1 MTKRKIAV
9 ILAVVV
15 LAGAAAGG
23 LRIWR
28 DNRSLSAAAAV
39 TDWGVSY
46 QKQGAT
52 PVGNAS
58 AEYLRQFDSWYCG
71 CAEDKV
77 IYLTFDAGYENG
89 FTPTI
94 LDVLAAHDAPAAF
107 FIVGNYIKTSP
118 ELVRR
123 MVTEGHIVGNHT
135 ETHSDMSRIT
145 DLESFKA
152 ELEKLEADFS
162 ATTGTELPKY
172 YRPPQGKFS
181 EANLKNAKQLG
192 YKTIFWSLAYV
203 DWYVDNQP
211 TKEQAFE
218 KLIPRVHP
226 GAVVLLHSTS
236 KTNAEILDA
245 LLTRWEEEGYR
256 FGSLDELTGGDAAA
270 EPSNE
275 TASLP
280 SGGTSAP
287 LSGEAQGDE
296 DGQ

>member
-1 MTKRKIAV
+1 LQGVFHVTKRKIAV
-9 ILAVVV
+9 VLAVVI

-23 LRIWR
+23 LRVWR
-28 DNRSLSAAAAV
+28 DSRALSAAAAV

-46 QKQGAT
+46 QTKGGT

-71 CAEDKV
+71 PAQDKV

-107 FIVGNYIKTSP
+107 FLVGNYLKTSP
-118 ELVRR
+118 DLVRR
-123 MVTEGHIVGNHT
+123 MVAEGHIVGNHT
-135 ETHSDMSRIT
+135 STHPDMSRIT
-145 DLESFKA
+145 DFESFKA
-152 ELEKLEADFS
+152 ELEKLETDFS
-162 ATTGTELPKY
+162 AVTGTDLPKY

-192 YKTIFWSLAYV
+192 YKTIFWSVAYV

-211 TKEQAFE
+211 TKEQAFD
-218 KLIPRVHP
+218 KLIPRTHP

-236 KTNAEILDA
+236 KTNSEILDE
-245 LLTRWEEEGYR
+245 LLTSWEDQGYR
-256 FGSLDELTGGDAAA
+256 FGSLDELTCEEGTAK
-270 EPSNE
+270 PSGE
-275 TASLP
+275 TAEI
-280 SGGTSAP
+280 
-287 LSGEAQGDE
+287 SGEPANP
-296 DGQ
+296 